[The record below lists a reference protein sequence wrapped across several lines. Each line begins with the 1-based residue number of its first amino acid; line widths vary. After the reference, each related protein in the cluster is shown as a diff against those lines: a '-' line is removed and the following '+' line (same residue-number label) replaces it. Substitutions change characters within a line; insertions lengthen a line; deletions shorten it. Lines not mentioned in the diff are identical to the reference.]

1 MRRESKEI
9 ARPNIDAAARFMARV
24 GHQDWRLVADAKPKL
39 FRPTERDD
47 APAWVDQHQRQ
58 GKPVCALLPAISDG
72 HWWLQARLP
81 KTAMP
86 ARLRPLPQMIIAA
99 GEYVV
104 LWRLVEP
111 VSTARAIELTQRII
125 GKVGRHAIGEPVPL
139 PGTIFARVRGNGD
152 VERGPVHVIPAS
164 KARGYRVVGNAFID
178 VDAKGPAPKPAV
190 DPRHLAIEI
199 ADGVHIQPG
208 TASNGFFLTVGAAG
222 GGKTVALR
230 RIAQDAR
237 AYGVPVLTFDFHG
250 DVDVKGTRRVLLASG
265 PASKVGLNPLEVLT
279 DPERRR
285 TLHDQNKAFAAL
297 IGRAYPGIG
306 HNQQRDLMEAL
317 RRVYAGAG
325 IIEADPDTWAR
336 PAPRIAALIDELRVM
351 ADEDPKGA
359 GKRITG
365 LLAMADGL
373 FSNPL
378 FSRSPIISTQEL
390 LTGSLHLDLSSLEDS
405 EMMVVTETLLLR
417 VFAALKAL
425 GPIPENPVDDGE
437 RFRLMVLIDE
447 AQKLGDSDVLSMLF
461 KEARKFGLMANVGT
475 QSASNLPG
483 DVRAN
488 AAIMLALMHADAKE
502 ADITAKSVGVK
513 GEDLLALKPKGDGY
527 LRVRPHAT
535 RRIQVKRP

>member
-1 MRRESKEI
+1 MRKEAKAI

-24 GHQDWRLVADAKPKL
+24 GHQDWRLVADSKPKL

-47 APAWVDQHQRQ
+47 APAWVDRHQRQ

-164 KARGYRVVGNAFID
+164 KARGYRVVGNAFVD
-178 VDAKGPAPKPAV
+178 VDAKAAPRGAV
-190 DPRHLAIEI
+190 DPRHLSIEI
-199 ADGVHIQPG
+199 AEGVRIQPG
-208 TASNGFFLTVGAAG
+208 TASNGFFITVGGAG
-222 GGKTVALR
+222 AGKTVALR
-230 RIAQDAR
+230 KIAQDTR
-237 AYGVPVLTFDFHG
+237 AYGVPVLIIDFHG
-250 DVDVKGTRRVLLASG
+250 DVEVKGAKRMLLASG

-285 TLHDQNKAFAAL
+285 TLHDQNKAFSAL
-297 IGRAYPGIG
+297 LGRAYPGIG
-306 HNQQRDLMEAL
+306 HNQQRDLMDAL
-317 RRVYAGAG
+317 RRVYAGGG
-325 IIEADPDTWAR
+325 IHESDPDTWAR
-336 PAPRIAALIDELRVM
+336 EAPRVAELIGELKLM
-351 ADEDPKGA
+351 AEEDPKGA
-359 GKRITG
+359 GKRISG

-378 FSRSPIISTQEL
+378 FSRSPVLSTRDL
-390 LTGSLHLDLSSLEDS
+390 LTGNLHLDLSSLEDS
-405 EMMVVTETLLLR
+405 EMMIVCETLLLR

-425 GPIPENPVDDGE
+425 GPIPENPVDDSE

-447 AQKLGDSDVLSMLF
+447 AQKLGGSDVLSMLF
-461 KEARKFGLMANVGT
+461 REARKFGLMLDVGT
-475 QSASNLPG
+475 QSASNLAE

-488 AAIMLALMHADAKE
+488 AGCWLALKHSLAKE
-502 ADITAKSVGVK
+502 ADITAKSIGVK
-513 GEDLLALKPKGDGY
+513 FDELLDLKPKGDGY
-527 LRVRPHAT
+527 LRIGAHGV